1 MIARNVLSVMSS
13 SVSSERA
20 FSQAGLTISKTRSR
34 LGGDI
39 VEALQCLKCAIH
51 HEMIF
56 VPPAPSSALE
66 NDLVMAAT
74 HDDNGEEVTWDLYL
88 GGDEENDDDID
99 DGNLADDEQ

>member
-1 MIARNVLSVMSS
+1 MSS

-51 HEMIF
+51 REMIF
-56 VPPAPSSALE
+56 APPAPSSALE
-66 NDLVMAAT
+66 NALVEAAT
-74 HDDNGEEVTWDLYL
+74 HDDDGEEVTWDSYL
-88 GGDEENDDDID
+88 DGDEEDEDYVD
-99 DGNLADDEQ
+99 DGNLADDEDSIL